1 MNTIEKIKKNID
13 DNNLAFYILLDQ
25 LSKVYENKLKYPNV
39 QKYDVEYNETLKYI
53 NDNHAKMDTIR
64 TTLLEKNKAIA
75 DNVKTADIKI
85 NEYKKT
91 NSLMENQINKSTDKI
106 LTSQKLYD
114 NHVQIYNKNLWSTYI
129 FSALSVGIIG
139 LFVKEIYQ
147 INNNN
152 L

>member
-1 MNTIEKIKKNID
+1 
-13 DNNLAFYILLDQ
+13 
-25 LSKVYENKLKYPNV
+25 
-39 QKYDVEYNETLKYI
+39 
-53 NDNHAKMDTIR
+53 MDTIR